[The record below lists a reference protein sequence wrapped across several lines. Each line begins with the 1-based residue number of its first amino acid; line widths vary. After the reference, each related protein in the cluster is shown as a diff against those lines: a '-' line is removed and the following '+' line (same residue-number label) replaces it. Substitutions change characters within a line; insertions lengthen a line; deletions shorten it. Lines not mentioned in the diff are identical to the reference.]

1 LLFIDLDNFKYIN
14 DALGH
19 DKGDLLLQQVA
30 QRLLKC
36 VRESDTVARLG
47 GDEFVVMLENLSEQ
61 YEEAAS
67 LAELVAE
74 KVLKHLS
81 EVHDLAGKEHHGSTS
96 IGITLFSGQ
105 LDTMDDLLRR
115 ADLAMYKAKES
126 GRNTLRF
133 FDPAMQAVVMAR
145 AELEADLRRALQQQE
160 FVLHYQPQ
168 VDNDGRTTGAEVLVR
183 WLHPKRGMVPPGD
196 FIQLAEESGLILPLG
211 QWVMQTACAQLVAW
225 SQQPA
230 LAHLTLAVNVSA
242 HQFRQEDF
250 VRQVLSLVQATG
262 ADPHRLKLELTETLL
277 LDDVEDI
284 IAKMVALKAHGIAF
298 SLDDFGTGYS
308 SLAYLKRLP
317 LYQLKIDRSFVRDVL
332 SDPHDAAIASAIV
345 AMAQNLG
352 LSVIAEGVE
361 TLEQRDFL
369 AEHGCLAFQGYLFSK
384 PVAVAQFEA
393 WLGLQT
399 LQTAPTSA

>member
-1 LLFIDLDNFKYIN
+1 
-14 DALGH
+14 
-19 DKGDLLLQQVA
+19 
-30 QRLLKC
+30 
-36 VRESDTVARLG
+36 
-47 GDEFVVMLENLSEQ
+47 
-61 YEEAAS
+61 
-67 LAELVAE
+67 
-74 KVLKHLS
+74 
-81 EVHDLAGKEHHGSTS
+81 
-96 IGITLFSGQ
+96 
-105 LDTMDDLLRR
+105 
-115 ADLAMYKAKES
+115 
-126 GRNTLRF
+126 
-133 FDPAMQAVVMAR
+133 MQAVVMAR

-308 SLAYLKRLP
+308 SLYYLKRLP